1 MTRRVATDSR
11 RRFLKHSV
19 GLAATLCSA
28 QRALG
33 QGVKRGKEPEEEE
46 VSPAEDLMREHGV
59 LERILLVY
67 DEVLARLDARTDF
80 DPAILTGSAA
90 IVRRF
95 IEDYHEQL
103 EERELFPRFEKARV
117 HADLVSVLRT
127 QHKAGRELTDL
138 IRQLGGAAALK
149 PSGERGRLGTALRSF
164 IRMYRPHAAR
174 EDTVLFPAFRRLVS
188 GNEYDALGESFE
200 KEEHRLF
207 GADGFERVVAEVYGL
222 ERRLGIADLAA
233 FTPTKGS
240 GK

>member
-1 MTRRVATDSR
+1 MTRPENPDSR
-11 RRFLKHSV
+11 RRFLMHSA
-19 GLAATLCSA
+19 GLAAALWSA
-28 QRALG
+28 HGALG
-33 QGVKRGKEPEEEE
+33 QEEKKGEE
-46 VSPAEDLMREHGV
+46 SDEEGVSPVEDLMREHGV
-59 LERILLVY
+59 LERVLLVY
-67 DEVLARLDARTDF
+67 DEALARLGARKDF

-103 EERELFPRFEKARV
+103 EERELFPRFEKAHV
-117 HADLVSVLRT
+117 HVVLVSVLRT

-138 IRQLGGAAALK
+138 IRQLGSAAALK
-149 PSGERGRLGTALRSF
+149 SAGERGKLSTSLRSF

-188 GNEYDALGESFE
+188 GNEYDALGEAFE
-200 KEEHRLF
+200 KEEHRLL
-207 GADGFERVVAEVYGL
+207 GADGFEKIVAEVDGL
-222 ERRLGIADLAA
+222 ERRLGIADLAT